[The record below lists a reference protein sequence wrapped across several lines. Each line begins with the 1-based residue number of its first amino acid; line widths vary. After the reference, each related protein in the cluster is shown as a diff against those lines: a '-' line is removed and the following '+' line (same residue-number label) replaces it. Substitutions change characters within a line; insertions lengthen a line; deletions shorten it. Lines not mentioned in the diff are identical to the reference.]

1 MGSPFAADQKIIE
14 RGRFCRP
21 ILPTPEKGEQA
32 VKNVIA
38 AFRRHMKTITRSNIY
53 LPVAALF
60 LTAVLAIPAA
70 AQQQVPFKG
79 TMLKVLQVMGLLEA
93 RQGSGNYVSENAP
106 AILQQPTD
114 LLVPLRGLSFAE
126 LFEARRAM
134 EAEAAAC
141 AALRA
146 TEADLQK
153 LKRVVEQMRAVLGDP
168 VAYVKADIQFH
179 RNIAQAAGNAV
190 FLWFFDLISKALY
203 YAWLARAREG
213 STERTLAEHEEI
225 TAAIL
230 QRKDEVAR
238 GAMLR
243 HLMLSKYYAKIN
255 HYANQWSELE
265 FRVVATPK
273 PIGNVESAG
282 DQSDRVK

>member
-1 MGSPFAADQKIIE
+1 
-14 RGRFCRP
+14 
-21 ILPTPEKGEQA
+21 
-32 VKNVIA
+32 
-38 AFRRHMKTITRSNIY
+38 
-53 LPVAALF
+53 
-60 LTAVLAIPAA
+60 
-70 AQQQVPFKG
+70 
-79 TMLKVLQVMGLLEA
+79 
-93 RQGSGNYVSENAP
+93 
-106 AILQQPTD
+106 
-114 LLVPLRGLSFAE
+114 
-126 LFEARRAM
+126 M

-141 AALRA
+141 AAVRA

-153 LKRVVEQMRAVLGDP
+153 LKRVVEQMRAVLADP

-203 YAWLARAREG
+203 GAWLARAKEG

-230 QRKDEVAR
+230 QRNDELAR

-255 HYANQWSELE
+255 DYANQWTELE

-273 PIGNVESAG
+273 PTGSVESPV
-282 DQSDRVK
+282 DQSNTVKL